1 MIWLARAEPSIG
13 KENIDWAKGRFH
25 LCHNRMNIALGSD
38 ITNHIQ
44 RAKLPRKVAQRRFI
58 EVAEH
63 QTRAARRKF
72 TGQSRANAACGA
84 G

>member
-1 MIWLARAEPSIG
+1 M
-13 KENIDWAKGRFH
+13 
-25 LCHNRMNIALGSD
+25 
-38 ITNHIQ
+38 Q
-44 RAKLPRKVAQRRFI
+44 RSKLPRKVAQRRFI